1 MMTHPE
7 AAVDRALAAAQVI
20 NARRRVYG
28 ETQAQKLAYYA
39 QAWSLV
45 WDGRPL
51 FPNRIEAWQMGPV
64 IASLRHG
71 LPAIGQTPPVGVF
84 ADSEMATLNAV
95 TDYYGA
101 MGGGE
106 LAELT
111 HREEPWLEAWGDRSQ
126 NEKGND
132 PISLDTMRR
141 FYTRMALRG
150 EGPRRPPMPTA
161 TAPDEEIAR
170 IAADTSRRWAKTLAI
185 LGS

>member
-1 MMTHPE
+1 MPSTT
-7 AAVDRALAAAQVI
+7 VDRALAAAQVI
-20 NARRRVYG
+20 NARKPVHG
-28 ETQAQKLAYYA
+28 ETQAQMLVYYA

-51 FPNRIEAWQMGPV
+51 FANRIEAWQMGPV
-64 IASLRHG
+64 VPSLRHA
-71 LPAIGQTPPVGVF
+71 LPVIRQAPPAGVF
-84 ADSEMATLNAV
+84 TSTEEATLGAV

-101 MGGGE
+101 MCGHD

-111 HREEPWLEAWGDRSQ
+111 HREEPWREVWGDRPRGAQCS
-126 NEKGND
+126 E
-132 PISLDTMRR
+132 PISRDTMRR

-161 TAPDEEIAR
+161 TAPDEEVER
-170 IAADTSRRWAKTLAI
+170 IAADTSRHWATTLAI